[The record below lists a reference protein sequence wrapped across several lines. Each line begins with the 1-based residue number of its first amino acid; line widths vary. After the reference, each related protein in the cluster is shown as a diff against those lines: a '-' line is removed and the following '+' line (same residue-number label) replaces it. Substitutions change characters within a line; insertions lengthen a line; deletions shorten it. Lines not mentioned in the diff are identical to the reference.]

1 MRKSSPVLALISV
14 TLLAGCWQSDHS
26 LLSGRTPVEPFKT
39 GPVEGRNRDN
49 KTGDHSR
56 LTREAGGV
64 YRLTN
69 DEKGSSDFGDS
80 FTVRFFALAGAPSGV
95 FIYEAQEVKKCKPG
109 DNMCDPAHPD
119 HTLYYGL
126 ARTTAKGAEI
136 INPDCGKDSAE
147 AKLPGVKTGDYGCSF
162 TSRASLEKALG
173 DLAQT
178 SWKPNVTYTFK

>member
-1 MRKSSPVLALISV
+1 MRKLLPVLALIAV

-26 LLSGRTPVEPFKT
+26 LLAGRTPVEPFKT
-39 GPVEGRNRDN
+39 GRLEGRNADN

-80 FTVRFFALAGAPSGV
+80 FTVRFFTLAGAPSGV
-95 FIYEAQEVKKCKPG
+95 FVFEAQEVKKCKPG

-126 ARTTAKGAEI
+126 ARATAKGAEV

-173 DLAQT
+173 SLAHT
-178 SWKPNVTYTFK
+178 NWKPNVTYRFK